1 MSIRPLLACCVVAS
15 LSGCLYHARER
26 TDGTVASLVSHPYDT
41 MPAGAA
47 ATPPAPP
54 AADAPASTSP
64 SGTTPGATPPPGPTT
79 PSTDG
84 KTSSTGGSGA
94 PGAGVDVLT
103 SKYLQTSYEEVAP
116 DQAPKK
122 FEPKIPSDLPGSEA
136 KAIEIPNDPAAKERA
151 INLLFPKLPPLA
163 TEPVALPS
171 PEGHPYTLSELQFI
185 AAGNSPELRQ
195 AASDVEAARGNLI
208 QARAY
213 PNPTV
218 GVQLTPSND
227 GSVMS
232 TDGPF
237 IDQVI
242 KTGGKLKLA
251 SAAAEMD
258 LQNAQLALR
267 RARSDLATRVRQAYY
282 SLLVAKETVRVNRAL
297 AQFTDEVYMLHAGLL
312 QAGNAASYEPMALRA
327 QAFSVRLAYDQSIQS
342 YLYAWKQLVATINQ
356 RQLPL
361 TQVEG
366 RIDAVIPYFD
376 YDTVLNYVLR
386 NHTDVLTA
394 RNVLDKA
401 KYQLKLSQ
409 VIPVPDM
416 EINVALLKD
425 LTVEPKGLTPTAT
438 ISFPLPIWDQN
449 KGNIIAAEA
458 ALVRATEESHRVELA
473 LSNQLATN
481 FNGYKTNLQALDYYR
496 NHILPDQVRAYRGV
510 LERRQLDP
518 NAAFSDLFGAQQ
530 TLAGFVT
537 TYVNVL
543 NTLWTSAVNVADM
556 LQTDDIF
563 QLADPQAVP
572 SLPDLGVL
580 LPFPCCH
587 PNAAGEPL
595 VHYDVASNAP
605 RSLACSPPTV
615 QRLAVAVQPAA
626 VQPATV
632 SHAVISPAVAPAS
645 QANQSPAIRSLANGS
660 PTESAANF
668 GGPQPGRVTPVAGV
682 APTAEVPSVSSAA
695 GHSLLPA
702 VNETPLKAPELP
714 DSEIHTAN

>member
-54 AADAPASTSP
+54 AADVPASS
-64 SGTTPGATPPPGPTT
+64 SGTTSGATPPPGPAT
-79 PSTDG
+79 P
-84 KTSSTGGSGA
+84 
-94 PGAGVDVLT
+94 
-103 SKYLQTSYEEVAP
+103 AP
-116 DQAPKK
+116 DEAPKK
-122 FEPKIPSDLPGSEA
+122 FEPRIPSDLPGSEA
-136 KAIEIPNDPAAKERA
+136 KAIEIPKEEAAKERA
-151 INLLFPKLPPLA
+151 INVLFPKLPPLA
-163 TEPVALPS
+163 AEPVALPS
-171 PEGHPYTLSELQFI
+171 PEGRPYTLSELQFI

-195 AASDVEAARGNLI
+195 AASDVGAARGNLI
-208 QARAY
+208 QARPY

-218 GVQLTPSND
+218 GMQLTPSND
-227 GSVMS
+227 GSVTS
-232 TDGPF
+232 TDGVF
-237 IDQVI
+237 VDQVV

-267 RARSDLATRVRQAYY
+267 RARSDLATRVRQTYY

-342 YLYAWKQLVATINQ
+342 YLYSWKQLVATINQ

-366 RIDAVIPYFD
+366 RIDAVIPYFE

-386 NHTDVLTA
+386 NHTDVLIA

-401 KYQLKLSQ
+401 KYQLKLAQ

-416 EINVALLKD
+416 DVNVALLKD

-458 ALVRATEESHRVELA
+458 GLVRATEESHRVELA
-473 LSNQLATN
+473 LSNLLATN

-537 TYVNVL
+537 TYV
-543 NTLWTSAVNVADM
+543 
-556 LQTDDIF
+556 
-563 QLADPQAVP
+563 
-572 SLPDLGVL
+572 GV
-580 LPFPCCH
+580 
-587 PNAAGEPL
+587 
-595 VHYDVASNAP
+595 
-605 RSLACSPPTV
+605 
-615 QRLAVAVQPAA
+615 
-626 VQPATV
+626 
-632 SHAVISPAVAPAS
+632 
-645 QANQSPAIRSLANGS
+645 
-660 PTESAANF
+660 
-668 GGPQPGRVTPVAGV
+668 
-682 APTAEVPSVSSAA
+682 
-695 GHSLLPA
+695 
-702 VNETPLKAPELP
+702 
-714 DSEIHTAN
+714 